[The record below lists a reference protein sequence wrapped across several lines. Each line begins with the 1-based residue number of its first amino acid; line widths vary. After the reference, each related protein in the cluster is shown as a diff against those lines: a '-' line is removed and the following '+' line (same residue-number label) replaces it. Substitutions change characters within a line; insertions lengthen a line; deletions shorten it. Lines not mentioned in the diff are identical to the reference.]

1 MSIPISASTR
11 KMQKTFI
18 SVLTMAGILLV
29 MAGSPGVHAQ
39 GSDAGN
45 LPGTPDKPTGNAIW
59 VGMVDLEWNE
69 IPGADSYDVQY
80 FHVSSWIDLPAED
93 EDDDLDIDIAFYG
106 AGVIVNGLSHSGSY
120 TFRVRAVNSHGAS
133 EWSEYGWIPQTDRP
147 SAWVDVPEPTNV
159 PATGE
164 PAVSGRLNAG
174 ELLAA
179 DVSGISD
186 DNGLDRVRFYY
197 QWISSD
203 GTTDTDIEGA
213 TGASYSLTEEDEGK
227 TIEVRVSFTDRQGFT
242 ESSTSLATG
251 VVSGATTS
259 AAAAETNEE
268 TTSNANNPPEFPGA
282 TTTRS
287 VAENSDTSTLIGLPV
302 AAADSE
308 ETSLTYS
315 IEGEAADALT
325 VDAAGQLR
333 VAEGA
338 VLDHESRPTLIG
350 TVTATDSV
358 GATASIEV
366 TVSVTDVWDPNVV
379 LIMADDVGPE
389 IFGAYGGTHY
399 YTPEID
405 AIANGGVLFT
415 NAHANPC
422 CDGSR
427 LEFMTG
433 KSNVRN
439 YPGPNVAPPSEYTF
453 IDLFR
458 EGGYRTGA
466 AGKWG
471 FNSAE
476 PGQNT
481 HPSDKFDESC
491 MWNTSETEADQDQP
505 GSTNRY
511 WEPRI
516 SCNGELR
523 ALESDD
529 FGPDIF
535 VSFLM
540 DFIADNQDRPF
551 FAYYPMVLAH
561 KPYVPMP
568 NATTIDDD
576 TLDQI
581 KFESMV
587 WYLDRN
593 VGLLHDKLSE
603 LGLLDNT
610 VLMFTSDNA
619 THPAIQSTL
628 NGTSIL
634 GGEKAT
640 TLDRGTRV
648 PLIAHVPGSGGGGR
662 VLGDLV
668 SLTDMLPTL
677 ADATGLTVPN
687 RGQLDGVSFWERLQG
702 KPGQPRKWIY
712 TYYFPNPFAPKFD
725 HPQSHPPA
733 AWTRDHRYKLY
744 HTGELFDIIADP
756 FETRPLSADDTTSS
770 ANRTTLQEALDS
782 MPSQGQAID
791 WSRVIETWT
800 AGRHR
805 WRPAL
810 SSAVVHDAELTLNYV
825 DWIMHG
831 LTPPTDSYSVLVDGS
846 ARDVVR
852 VRVESHAV
860 RLTLASAVTADQTVT
875 VSYTPGRFAV
885 RKVMEGQHFQ
895 AESFAAA
902 PVRNETASPNAVATG
917 APMINGVVQVG
928 EALNADTSN
937 IADADGL
944 EDATFGFQWVRSD
957 GSTDADIQD
966 ATSSTYTL
974 SDDDEGKTVKLR
986 VSFTDDA
993 GNEETLTSEVTAAV
1007 EVRAN
1012 SPSTGAPTISG
1023 AARVGET
1030 LTADTSGIA
1039 DEDGLT
1045 NAAYF
1050 YQWLA
1055 GDGASET
1062 DIAGATSVSYAL
1074 SDDEEGKNVK
1084 LRVSFTDDAGNEETL
1099 TSEATAAVG
1108 AAAGKVVWES
1118 ELTVGRELQ
1127 VFPDALGYS
1136 VSGDNG
1142 GTLSPDHFEID
1153 GTVYSVQFLLRFAG
1167 GLWLGIDRELP
1178 VEFTLVAGESTYEGS
1193 ESKVPVTGSG
1203 SGGYWW
1209 PSAVPGWS
1217 EEESVQVSLSI
1228 QPREPAG
1235 SREKAPLIADL
1246 RDIPPGHDG
1255 QGTFTFE
1262 LRFSEEPEPDFSY
1275 KTLRDSAFTVT
1286 SGKVE
1291 NARRLN
1297 KPSNIR
1303 WEITVRPDGNGEVT
1317 IILPATTDC
1326 EAEGAIC
1333 AGDGRMLFNRIELT
1347 VAGPG
1352 G

>member
-1 MSIPISASTR
+1 M
-11 KMQKTFI
+11 KTFI
-18 SVLTMAGILLV
+18 SVLMVAGILLV

-39 GSDAGN
+39 GSGS
-45 LPGTPDKPTGNAIW
+45 LPSTPNKPTGNAIW
-59 VGMVDLEWNE
+59 MGMMDLQWNE
-69 IPGADSYDVQY
+69 VTGADSYDVQY
-80 FHVSSWIDLPAED
+80 FNMSGWVDLPGD
-93 EDDDLDIDIAFYG
+93 GISIAFYG
-106 AGVIVNGLSHSGSY
+106 AGAVVSGLSTSISY
-120 TFRVRAVNSHGAS
+120 TYRVRAVNSYGAS
-133 EWSEYGWIPQTDRP
+133 RWSAYGWIPQTDRLA
-147 SAWVDVPEPTNV
+147 AWVDVPEPVNV
-159 PATGE
+159 PATGA
-164 PAVSGRLNAG
+164 PRFNGSLTVG
-174 ELLAA
+174 EVLTV
-179 DVSGISD
+179 DTSSISD
-186 DNGLDRVRFYY
+186 ENGLDRVKFYY

-203 GTTDTDIEGA
+203 GTTDTDLAGA
-213 TGASYSLTEEDEGK
+213 TGRSYTFTEADEGK
-227 TIEVRVSFTDRQGFT
+227 TLKVRVWFTDRHGFP
-242 ESSTSLATG
+242 ESLTGAATG
-251 VVSGATTS
+251 AVSGTATS
-259 AAAAETNEE
+259 DAAAESNEE
-268 TTSNANNPPEFPGA
+268 TASSANNAPEFPGA

-287 VAENSDTSTLIGLPV
+287 VAENSDTFTLVGLPV
-302 AAADSE
+302 AATDSE
-308 ETSLTYS
+308 DSTLTYS
-315 IEGEAADALT
+315 IEGEATAALT

-516 SCNGELR
+516 SCNGEL
-523 ALESDD
+523 LEVESDD

-535 VSFLM
+535 VSFLI

-593 VGLLHDKLSE
+593 VGLLHDKLSD

-610 VLMFTSDNA
+610 VLMFTSDNT
-619 THPAIQSTL
+619 THPAIVSTL
-628 NGTSIL
+628 NGTSII

-648 PLIAHVPGSGGGGR
+648 PLIARVPGGGGR
-662 VLGDLV
+662 VLNDLV
-668 SLTDMLPTL
+668 SLTDVLPTL

-725 HPQSHPPA
+725 YPQSHPPT

-744 HTGELFDIIADP
+744 HTGQLFDIIADP
-756 FETRPLSADDTTSS
+756 FETRPLSADDTASS

-782 MPSQGQAID
+782 MPSRGQAID
-791 WSRVIETWT
+791 WSRVIETWN

-860 RLTLASAVTADQTVT
+860 RLTLASAVTSGQVVT
-875 VSYTPGRFAV
+875 ASYTPPGLFAIM
-885 RKVMEGQHFQ
+885 KVMNSQYFK
-895 AESFAAA
+895 AEAFAAA
-902 PVRNETASPNAVATG
+902 PVRNETAYTNAVATG
-917 APMINGVVQVG
+917 TPIINGT
-928 EALNADTSN
+928 AAADETLTVDISG

-944 EDATFGFQWVRSD
+944 DNVPFTYQWL
-957 GSTDADIQD
+957 ADDVDISG
-966 ATSSTYTL
+966 ATSASYTL
-974 SDDDEGKTVKLR
+974 TDSEEGKTIKVR

-993 GNEETLTSEVTAAV
+993 GNDESLTSAGLDLPARPYGLTATVAGRTVVLNWNPAV
-1007 EVRAN
+1007 DFPHLLDYRILRNRPEL
-1012 SPSTGAPTISG
+1012 
-1023 AARVGET
+1023 GET
-1030 LTADTSGIA
+1030 EPLVHADTRST
-1039 DEDGLT
+1039 DTTYTDT
-1045 NAAYF
+1045 NVEPGTLYVYRVKAATF
-1050 YQWLA
+1050 TWLSE
-1055 GDGASET
+1055 ASEPVEIRT
-1062 DIAGATSVSYAL
+1062 PAWTTEELPQLTTSVQ
-1074 SDDEEGKNVK
+1074 D
-1084 LRVSFTDDAGNEETL
+1084 
-1099 TSEATAAVG
+1099 
-1108 AAAGKVVWES
+1108 
-1118 ELTVGRELQ
+1118 
-1127 VFPDALGYS
+1127 
-1136 VSGDNG
+1136 
-1142 GTLSPDHFEID
+1142 
-1153 GTVYSVQFLLRFAG
+1153 
-1167 GLWLGIDRELP
+1167 
-1178 VEFTLVAGESTYEGS
+1178 
-1193 ESKVPVTGSG
+1193 
-1203 SGGYWW
+1203 
-1209 PSAVPGWS
+1209 VPGS
-1217 EEESVQVSLSI
+1217 
-1228 QPREPAG
+1228 
-1235 SREKAPLIADL
+1235 
-1246 RDIPPGHDG
+1246 HDG
-1255 QGTFTFE
+1255 ETAFTFV
-1262 LRFSEEPEPDFSY
+1262 LRFSEEPVSNFSY
-1275 KTLRDSAFTVT
+1275 RTLRDRAFTVEGG
-1286 SGKVE
+1286 SVR
-1291 NARRLN
+1291 NARRLDR
-1297 KPSNIR
+1297 PSNVQ
-1303 WEITVRPDGNGEVT
+1303 WEITVKPGGNGDVVITLPVT
-1317 IILPATTDC
+1317 EDC
-1326 EAEGAIC
+1326 SSSGAIC
-1333 AGDGRMLFNRIELT
+1333 TGDGRKLSNGLELT
-1347 VAGPG
+1347 VTYSEE
-1352 G
+1352 